1 MTTKEIYELSGA
13 IYGRLSDYQQE
24 MASAIIVVMNERGV
38 KEIDLRKA
46 REDCEKMGLP
56 DVAKRLEDI
65 ANVHI
70 VDIYNYNNGETLECY
85 IDRVI
90 IRDLGFVD
98 CVCSGVQVPGFEIT
112 ENVRT
117 LNIYDAI
124 SVMELVTEYFDVMDE
139 ISKKQ

>member
-13 IYGRLSDYQQE
+13 IYCRLSDYRQE
-24 MASAIIVVMNERGV
+24 MASAIIVIMNERGV

-46 REDCEKMGLP
+46 REDCEKKGLP
-56 DVAKRLEDI
+56 DVAKRLDDI
-65 ANVHI
+65 ANDHI
-70 VDIYNYNNGETLECY
+70 VDIFYKDGETISCY

-90 IRDLGFVD
+90 ILDMGFVY
-98 CVCSGVQVPGFEIT
+98 CVCSGVQDPDVEIT

-117 LNIYDAI
+117 LNIYAAI

-139 ISKKQ
+139 MASEQ